1 MTTRGV
7 QRVPKS
13 HPKLPK
19 APPREPKGNPKSP
32 QGHHRG
38 SIWHS
43 GGVPWPTL
51 VSRWEL
57 LGRPLHPLGLPGPPA
72 GPPAPPRYPPPPP
85 HGPKSVHFDT
95 IWGGFLGC
103 FGKVFRKLLSG
114 KSPGSPSDR
123 RHGRKALEYRCAH
136 MYTGRRIAYLL
147 PYYS

>member
-1 MTTRGV
+1 MTPRGV

-19 APPREPKGNPKSP
+19 ASPREPKGSPKSP

-57 LGRPLHPLGLPGPPA
+57 LVRPLHLLGASWAPQGPLWRPQATFGTKTVRKVSMLTPFG
-72 GPPAPPRYPPPPP
+72 G
-85 HGPKSVHFDT
+85 
-95 IWGGFLGC
+95 ICWGALGR
-103 FGKVFRKLLSG
+103 VFRKLLSG

-123 RHGRKALEYRCAH
+123 RHGRKAFKYNVLTPRGSQ
-136 MYTGRRIAYLL
+136 TLQIQWF
-147 PYYS
+147 